1 MTGGGGNSIA
11 EGELRPQAPTRP
23 PRNVGATRA
32 DPAYKAPEMR
42 IVVYTLKCLKNLT
55 RTSNEGGSDG
65 K

>member
-32 DPAYKAPEMR
+32 YPAYKAPEMR
-42 IVVYTLKCLKNLT
+42 IVVRSEEHNV
-55 RTSNEGGSDG
+55 
-65 K
+65 